1 MNARIGL
8 AAGALV
14 VAGLVVLLV
23 IKTRESP
30 NDQASA
36 ATTTGSAAPAGSEE
50 VAAGSRPAAAPAQRP
65 EGASDASA
73 LPTPE
78 EVAAAKAEV
87 EAEHVRSPSHAP
99 QIRDDHLDAQ
109 PLREAR
115 KAMQKGDYE
124 TALEAAEAALAV
136 EESNNARVMAVM
148 AACSMGNKAKAQA
161 HADKLDDMR
170 KSRVAVRC
178 QKFGIEIKGAKPLE
192 EDR

>member
-8 AAGALV
+8 AAGGVAVAALV
-14 VAGLVVLLV
+14 GFLV

-30 NDQASA
+30 EEQSSA
-36 ATTTGSAAPAGSEE
+36 
-50 VAAGSRPAAAPAQRP
+50 VAAGTTERAADEAAPSPNRPPQRMSGP
-65 EGASDASA
+65 PDASP
-73 LPTPE
+73 LPTPA
-78 EVAAAKAEV
+78 EVAESKERV
-87 EAEHVRSPSHAP
+87 EEEHIRSPSHSP
-99 QIRDDHLDAQ
+99 RMLDNHLDAQ

-124 TALEAAEAALAV
+124 TALKAAEDALAV

-148 AACSMGNKAKAQA
+148 ASCSMGNRAKAQA

-178 QKFGIEIKGAKPLE
+178 QKFGIEIKGAKPI
-192 EDR
+192 EDEQQ